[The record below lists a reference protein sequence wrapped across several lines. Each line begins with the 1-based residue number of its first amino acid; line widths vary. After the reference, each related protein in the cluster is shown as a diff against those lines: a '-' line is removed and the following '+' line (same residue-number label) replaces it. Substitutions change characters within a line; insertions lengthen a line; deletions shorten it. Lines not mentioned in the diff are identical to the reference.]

1 MENTPSGKSVTL
13 ADFLPFDEHHYKS
26 LWRRQVVRLL
36 FSYVVPLLVAIGYF
50 TVQYNQLA
58 FESQRL
64 HLEAIAGSHAH
75 TLNLFLMERL
85 ANLENLIDDPRLL
98 PQSTSEVLEGQL
110 RDLTRISEAFVDLG
124 YFDPSGVQ
132 TAYAG
137 PYPSLEDRNYNA
149 EPWYE
154 RLRESTQSYT
164 VTDIYRGFRQKAHLT
179 IAVKVPIDGDLV
191 VLRAAL
197 DPERIYEYMRSLPE
211 AQEVSVA
218 IVNEAGYYQLVTP
231 HLGTPLESSSFVP
244 PPVPGLGSEYV
255 EIEGTSFLYAYSWLQ
270 MARWALIVQPLA
282 ENPGSSYRSLPMRIP
297 LFGAPIVVAVFLLTL
312 VRARKLVALQRETDR
327 TRAQLEHAAKL
338 ASVGELAAGIA
349 HEINNPL
356 AVINEEAGLLKD
368 LMDPTLSEPVGPEVL
383 IPYLDSIQESVFR
396 CRDVTHKLLK
406 FVRISDVELQH
417 HNVSEI
423 IDSVVDG
430 LLGRELAV
438 SDIEVVRNYDNTL
451 PEVVT
456 DRNQLQ
462 QVLLNILNN
471 AIDALEDK
479 PGTIS
484 IETRRDGKWLR
495 IAITDTGVGIPQD
508 QLGRIF
514 LPFYTTKDVG
524 KGTGLGLAVSY
535 GIIKDFGGEISV
547 ESTAN
552 VGSTFTVSLPLDIG
566 RGVGQPSHTAE

>member
-1 MENTPSGKSVTL
+1 MANTPSGKSVTL
-13 ADFLPFDEHHYKS
+13 AGFLPFDEHHYRA
-26 LWRRQVVRLL
+26 LWRRQVVRLG
-36 FSYVVPLLVAIGYF
+36 FSYVVPLLVAITYF
-50 TVQYNQLA
+50 TVQYTQLA

-85 ANLENLIDDPRLL
+85 ANLENLIDDPSLL
-98 PQSTSEVLEGQL
+98 PRPTSAILEDHLGQ
-110 RDLTRISEAFVDLG
+110 LTRISETFVDLG
-124 YFDPSGVQ
+124 YFDSSGVQ

-137 PYPSLEDRNYNA
+137 PYPALEDRNYAA
-149 EPWYE
+149 ELWYE
-154 RLRESTQSYT
+154 RLLESTQSYT
-164 VTDIYRGFRQKAHLT
+164 VTDIYLGFRQKPHLT
-179 IAVKVPIDGDLV
+179 IAVKATVEGDLV

-197 DPERIYEYMRSLPE
+197 DPERIYEYMRTLPE
-211 AQEVSVA
+211 AQNVSVS

-270 MARWALIVQPLA
+270 MAQWALIVQPVA
-282 ENPGSSYRSLPMRIP
+282 DRSVPSYRSPPSRVP
-297 LFGAPIVVAVFLLTL
+297 LFGVPIVIAVFLLTL
-312 VRARKLVALQRETDR
+312 VRARKLVDLQRETDG

-356 AVINEEAGLLKD
+356 AVINEEAGLVKD
-368 LMDPTLSEPVGPEVL
+368 LMDPTLSGPVDYKTL
-383 IPYLDSIQESVFR
+383 APYLDSIQESVFR
-396 CRDVTHKLLK
+396 CRDVTQKLLK
-406 FVRISDVELQH
+406 FVRRSDIELQLH
-417 HNVSEI
+417 DANRI

-438 SDIEVVRNYDNTL
+438 SDIEVVRNYDTTL

-462 QVLLNILNN
+462 QVLLNLLNN
-471 AIDALEDK
+471 AIDALEEK

-484 IETRRDGKWLR
+484 IETRQEGKWLH
-495 IAITDTGVGIPQD
+495 IAITDTGVGIPQEE
-508 QLGRIF
+508 LGKIF

-535 GIIKDFGGEISV
+535 GIVKDFGGEISV
-547 ESTAN
+547 ESTPN
-552 VGSTFTVSLPLDIG
+552 VGSTFTVSLPLNIV
-566 RGVGQPSHTAE
+566 RGARQPSVAAK